1 MSHSFSGDLRWR
13 VIQTIL
19 AGLSTRKAAR
29 RFRIGVS
36 TAGEWYRRYRDHGET
51 TARKQGQPSG
61 SKLDAHEAFI
71 LGLVEETP
79 DMALH
84 EIAERLTCRL
94 TRPTSTPSNW
104 RSQNSRPCSAK
115 PPPGPPKTSSKP
127 SPRPSISSHLKN
139 APISSNMPDMATDK
153 LNML

>member
-1 MSHSFSGDLRWR
+1 MPHSFSGDLRWR
-13 VIQTIL
+13 AIRSIS

-29 RFRIGVS
+29 RFSIGVS

-84 EIAERLTCRL
+84 EIEERLAAE
-94 TRPTSTPSNW
+94 
-104 RSQNSRPCSAK
+104 SRVSAC
-115 PPPGPPKTSSKP
+115 P
-127 SPRPSISSHLKN
+127 
-139 APISSNMPDMATDK
+139 ATV
-153 LNML
+153 

>member
-13 VIQTIL
+13 VIRSIS

-29 RFRIGVS
+29 RFSIGVS

-84 EIAERLTCRL
+84 EIAERLMAERRVSACPATVWRFFDKRGITFKKNGARGG
-94 TRPTSTPSNW
+94 TRP
-104 RSQNSRPCSAK
+104 RRR
-115 PPPGPPKTSSKP
+115 G
-127 SPRPSISSHLKN
+127 
-139 APISSNMPDMATDK
+139 APAPLLA
-153 LNML
+153 

>member
-13 VIQTIL
+13 VIRSIS

-29 RFRIGVS
+29 RFSIGVS

-84 EIAERLTCRL
+84 EIAERLAAE
-94 TRPTSTPSNW
+94 
-104 RSQNSRPCSAK
+104 SRV
-115 PPPGPPKTSSKP
+115 
-127 SPRPSISSHLKN
+127 N
-139 APISSNMPDMATDK
+139 APVRPISSAPSVRPEGSVRASSCPAATPTP
-153 LNML
+153 

>member
-13 VIQTIL
+13 VIRSIS

-29 RFRIGVS
+29 RFSIGVS

-84 EIAERLTCRL
+84 EIAERLAAESRVSACPATVWRFFDKRGITFKKNGARGG
-94 TRPTSTPSNW
+94 TRT
-104 RSQNSRPCSAK
+104 RRR
-115 PPPGPPKTSSKP
+115 G
-127 SPRPSISSHLKN
+127 
-139 APISSNMPDMATDK
+139 APAPLLA
-153 LNML
+153 

>member
-1 MSHSFSGDLRWR
+1 LLINKEADMSHSFSGDLRWR
-13 VIQTIL
+13 VIRSIS

-29 RFRIGVS
+29 RFSIGVS

-84 EIAERLTCRL
+84 EIAERLAAESRVSACPATVWRFFDKRGITFKKNGARGG
-94 TRPTSTPSNW
+94 TRT
-104 RSQNSRPCSAK
+104 RRR
-115 PPPGPPKTSSKP
+115 G
-127 SPRPSISSHLKN
+127 
-139 APISSNMPDMATDK
+139 APAPLLA
-153 LNML
+153 

>member
-1 MSHSFSGDLRWR
+1 MIS
-13 VIQTIL
+13 

-29 RFRIGVS
+29 RFSIGVS

-79 DMALH
+79 DMARH
-84 EIAERLTCRL
+84 EIAERLMAERRVSACPATVWRFFDKRGITFKKNGARGG
-94 TRPTSTPSNW
+94 TRP
-104 RSQNSRPCSAK
+104 RRR
-115 PPPGPPKTSSKP
+115 G
-127 SPRPSISSHLKN
+127 
-139 APISSNMPDMATDK
+139 APAPLLA
-153 LNML
+153 

>member
-13 VIQTIL
+13 VIRAISE
-19 AGLSTRKAAR
+19 GLSTRQAAK

-36 TAGEWYRRYRDHGET
+36 TAGAWYRRYRDHGET
-51 TARKQGQPSG
+51 MARKQGQPAG

-84 EIAERLTCRL
+84 EIGERLMAERRVSACPATVWRFFDKRGITFQKNGARGG
-94 TRPTSTPSNW
+94 TRT
-104 RSQNSRPCSAK
+104 RRR
-115 PPPGPPKTSSKP
+115 G
-127 SPRPSISSHLKN
+127 
-139 APISSNMPDMATDK
+139 APAPLLA
-153 LNML
+153 